1 MSLMRDKNLTTK
13 YVLTEVSDK
22 RQKVSPRDQNIG
34 DPYERVMTAKS
45 DDSWATNFS
54 FFFSIGI
61 SHEKFRNKI
70 CWCFF
75 NIFDIHIL
83 ELFI

>member
-1 MSLMRDKNLTTK
+1 MSLMRDKNLATK

-45 DDSWATNFS
+45 DDSWATNFFS
-54 FFFSIGI
+54 FFQSEFLM
-61 SHEKFRNKI
+61 RNLEIKSVGV
-70 CWCFF
+70 FF
-75 NIFDIHIL
+75 QHF
-83 ELFI
+83 